1 MSIVISKRVV
11 SLTAAA
17 LLAPCLAM
25 PVQVAAQDEE
35 AVFDGAINSTVRVRS
50 LPTGRSG
57 TGWVIAAADE
67 VNRAGAAV
75 IVTSLNTVEG
85 SSAVIVREPNANV
98 DRDATILAVDTDRN
112 LVLLEVKDISA
123 KQIALTRTTPKVGRS
138 VWATGYSL
146 PADRAEG
153 WRLAVNATIKGGRL
167 GREYRGPISV
177 EARADTNQVEHDAA
191 LVPGYEGGPLLDK
204 CGRVVGVNM
213 KSGGDIGPRSRLRIQ
228 PTAAIMNALR
238 ADEVIAFAKSSQ
250 VEPEVLEGEN
260 CSGAAAA
267 NAPAAA
273 ASATPLPSGQASG
286 GGGLASL
293 FKSPMLLGLLVILG
307 LAIAAFGFFFLK
319 RKPEET
325 EPAPEPKPQ
334 PKPQTGTSAK
344 PAAATAAAAAP
355 AAGGT
360 TIAERPKGT
369 TREATLRL
377 SGRGPEGEAINIE
390 FAAGLLKAKP
400 VTLGVGANA
409 DSKIPDNRTEY
420 KVSRM
425 HAKIGSD
432 GTSFTIEDNK
442 SLNGTKLNGKL
453 LEPHKVEAIV
463 NGDVISLADIELKV
477 SIV

>member
-50 LPTGRSG
+50 LSTGRSG
-57 TGWVIAAADE
+57 TGWVIAAADP

-75 IVTSLNTVEG
+75 IVTSLNTIEG
-85 SSAVIVREPNANV
+85 SSAVIVREPEANV

-123 KQIALTRTTPKVGRS
+123 KQIPLTRTTPKVGRS

-177 EARADTNQVEHDAA
+177 EARADTNQLEHDAA

-250 VEPEVLEGEN
+250 VEPEVLEGES
-260 CSGAAAA
+260 CSGAAPAS
-267 NAPAAA
+267 APAVA
-273 ASATPLPSGQASG
+273 ASATPQQSGQTSSSG
-286 GGGLASL
+286 VLGSL

-307 LAIAAFGFFFLK
+307 LAIAVFGFFFLK
-319 RKPEET
+319 RKPEDA

-334 PKPQTGTSAK
+334 PRPQTGTSTK
-344 PAAATAAAAAP
+344 PATAAAA
-355 AAGGT
+355 GGT
-360 TIAERPKGT
+360 TVAEGPKGT
-369 TREATLRL
+369 TRETILRL
-377 SGRGPEGEAINIE
+377 SGRGPEGEAINLE
-390 FAAGLLKAKP
+390 FATGPLKAKP

-409 DSKIPDNRTEY
+409 DTKIPDNRTEY

-432 GTSFTIEDNK
+432 GTNFTIEDNK

-453 LEPHKVEAIV
+453 LEPHKVETIV
-463 NGDVISLADIELKV
+463 NGDVISLADIELKA

>member
-1 MSIVISKRVV
+1 MNTLIGKRIILL
-11 SLTAAA
+11 SAAA
-17 LLAPCLAM
+17 LLAPYLVM
-25 PVQVAAQDEE
+25 PVDAAAQDEE

-50 LPTGRSG
+50 LSTGRSG

-67 VNRAGAAV
+67 ANRAGAAV
-75 IVTSLNTVEG
+75 IVTSLNTIEG
-85 SSAVIVREPNANV
+85 STAVIVREPNANV
-98 DRDATILAVDTDRN
+98 DRDATILAIDSDRN

-123 KQIALTRTTPKVGRS
+123 KQIAMTRSMPKVGRS

-167 GREYRGPISV
+167 GREYRGPISL
-177 EARADTNQVEHDAA
+177 EARADTNQLEHDAA
-191 LVPGYEGGPLLDK
+191 LVRGYEGGPLLDK

-213 KSGGDIGPRSRLRIQ
+213 KSGGDIGRRSRMRIQ
-228 PTAAIMNALR
+228 PSAAIMNALR

-250 VEPEVLEGEN
+250 VEPEVLEGES

-267 NAPAAA
+267 AIAPPTGVTKPVPAAK
-273 ASATPLPSGQASG
+273 TTGQSGSS
-286 GGGLASL
+286 SL
-293 FKSPMLLGLLVILG
+293 FSNAWLLGLLVILG
-307 LAIAAFGFFFLK
+307 LAIAAFGFFFLS
-319 RKPEET
+319 RKPKDA
-325 EPAPEPKPQ
+325 EPAPQ
-334 PKPQTGTSAK
+334 PKPKPGTPPKPSA
-344 PAAATAAAAAP
+344 PAAA
-355 AAGGT
+355 GT
-360 TIAERPKGT
+360 TLAGASSTRSMADAPKGT

-377 SGRGPEGEAINIE
+377 SGRGPDGEAVSLDFGATI
-390 FAAGLLKAKP
+390 LKAKP

-409 DSKIPDNRTEY
+409 DVKIPDNRTEY

-425 HAKIGSD
+425 HAKISSD

-453 LEPHKVEAIV
+453 LEPHKVETIV
-463 NGDVISLADIELKV
+463 NGDVISLADIHLKV

>member
-1 MSIVISKRVV
+1 MNTLIGKRVI
-11 SLTAAA
+11 SLTAAV

-25 PVQVAAQDEE
+25 PVQVAAQDDE
-35 AVFDGAINSTVRVRS
+35 AIFDGPINSTVRVRS
-50 LPTGRSG
+50 LSTGRSG

-67 VNRAGAAV
+67 ANRAGAAV
-75 IVTSLNTVEG
+75 IVTSLNTIEG
-85 SSAVIVREPNANV
+85 STAVIVREPNANV

-123 KQIALTRTTPKVGRS
+123 KQIALTRTMPKVGRS

-177 EARADTNQVEHDAA
+177 EARADTNQLEHDAA

-213 KSGGDIGPRSRLRIQ
+213 KSGGDIGRRSRMRIQ

-250 VEPEVLEGEN
+250 VEPEILEGAS

-267 NAPAAA
+267 NVAPPAGTAKPVPI
-273 ASATPLPSGQASG
+273 ASTTGQGS
-286 GGGLASL
+286 SSSI
-293 FKSPMLLGLLVILG
+293 FSNSWLLGLLVILG
-307 LAIAAFGFFFLK
+307 LAIAAFGFFYLSRRPK
-319 RKPEET
+319 DA
-325 EPAPEPKPQ
+325 EPAPQ
-334 PKPQTGTSAK
+334 PKPQPGTQPKSGTQAK
-344 PAAATAAAAAP
+344 PGASNAGTTL
-355 AAGGT
+355 AAG
-360 TIAERPKGT
+360 APKGT

-377 SGRGPEGEAINIE
+377 SGRGPEGEAISLD
-390 FAAGLLKAKP
+390 FGATMVKAKP
-400 VTLGVGANA
+400 ATLGVGANA
-409 DSKIPDNRTEY
+409 DVKIPDNRTEY

-432 GTSFTIEDNK
+432 GTNFTIEDNK

-453 LEPHKVEAIV
+453 LEPHKIETIV
-463 NGDVISLADIELKV
+463 NGDVISLADLDLKA

>member
-1 MSIVISKRVV
+1 MNTLISKRLISLSAVV
-11 SLTAAA
+11 FVV
-17 LLAPCLAM
+17 PCLVT

-50 LPTGRSG
+50 LSTGRSG

-67 VNRAGAAV
+67 ANRAGAAV
-75 IVTSLNTVEG
+75 IVTSLNTIEG
-85 SSAVIVREPNANV
+85 STAVIVREPNANV
-98 DRDATILAVDTDRN
+98 DRDATILAIDTDRN

-123 KQIALTRTTPKVGRS
+123 KQIALTRTMPKVGRS

-167 GREYRGPISV
+167 GREYRGPISL
-177 EARADTNQVEHDAA
+177 EARADTNQLEHDAA

-213 KSGGDIGPRSRLRIQ
+213 KSGGDIGRRSRMRIQ
-228 PTAAIMNALR
+228 PSAAIMNALR

-250 VEPEVLEGEN
+250 VEPEILEGES

-267 NAPAAA
+267 AIAPPVGATKPAAA
-273 ASATPLPSGQASG
+273 AQTTGQG
-286 GGGLASL
+286 GSSSL
-293 FKSPMLLGLLVILG
+293 FSNSWLLGLLVVLG
-307 LAIAAFGFFFLK
+307 LAIAAFGFFFLS
-319 RKPEET
+319 RKPKAA
-325 EPAPEPKPQ
+325 EPASQPKPQ
-334 PKPQTGTSAK
+334 PKPNPGTPPK
-344 PAAATAAAAAP
+344 PGAATTVAADSSTRLMADA
-355 AAGGT
+355 
-360 TIAERPKGT
+360 PKGT
-369 TREATLRL
+369 TRETTLRL
-377 SGRGPEGEAINIE
+377 SGRGPDGEAISID
-390 FAAGLLKAKP
+390 FGATLLKAKP
-400 VTLGVGANA
+400 ATLGVGANA
-409 DSKIPDNRTEY
+409 DIKIPDNRTEY

-425 HAKIGSD
+425 HAKISSD

-453 LEPHKVEAIV
+453 LEPHKVETIV
-463 NGDVISLADIELKV
+463 NGDVISLADIDLKA